1 MRKLIQMAT
10 VLACSALAS
19 WAGPSIN
26 LTGNTVFTVNYNGY
40 DDNDGY
46 AFPDVS
52 SSVKYTITDW
62 VTGTDGSNADTVP
75 FSKGTKYTSF
85 KMSMEISNT
94 SSVTSYVT
102 SLGWVTNPDIEGNNT
117 GSGDFW
123 SYFNDDSPIDSRFP
137 SVDACMSDENDSCN
151 SGTKNGVAK
160 GKKNTVTATVYFAGQ
175 SGVTFQN
182 FYVRYDGMDYDL
194 KVGSKW
200 KNFENGIGTGDVAG
214 GPTPVPEPSSMAAL
228 AAGIGAVAYAVRKR
242 KQQA

>member
-19 WAGPSIN
+19 WAGPSISLN
-26 LTGNTVFTVNYNGY
+26 GNTVFTVNYNGY

-46 AFPDVS
+46 AFPDIS

-62 VTGTDGSNADTVP
+62 TTGTDNSSTIP
-75 FSKGTKYTSF
+75 FSSGTKYTSF
-85 KMSMEISNT
+85 KMAMEISNT
-94 SSVTSYVT
+94 STVTSYVT

-117 GSGDFW
+117 ASGDFW
-123 SYFNDDSPIDSRFP
+123 TYFNDGSSIDSRFP
-137 SVDACMSDENDSCN
+137 SVDACMSDLSNDCN
-151 SGTKNGVAK
+151 GDNAGDGVAN
-160 GKKNTVTATVYFAGQ
+160 GKKTTVTATVYFAGQ
-175 SGVTFQN
+175 SGVNFQN

-200 KNFENGIGTGDVAG
+200 KNFENGIGTGDV
-214 GPTPVPEPSSMAAL
+214 PSNTTVTPEPSSMAAL
-228 AAGIGAVAYAVRKR
+228 AAGIGAVAFAVRKR